1 MLLDQQI
8 EHLREGLEFAAF
20 AGLAERLE
28 LPQSELAKIVS
39 ISDSTLLRRRREGR
53 LNKTESN
60 RLYRLQRVVDLAED
74 TLGAER
80 VVRWFNRHAPSL
92 GGVKPLELADTEAGL
107 EAIQTLLLQI
117 EYGVYV

>member
-20 AGLAERLE
+20 VTVSERLE
-28 LPQSELAKIVS
+28 INQSELAKIVG

-74 TLGAER
+74 TLGAGR
-80 VVRWFNRHAPSL
+80 VVHWFNRPAPSL
-92 GGVKPLELADTEAGL
+92 GGVKPFEICDTEAGL
-107 EAIQTLLLQI
+107 EAIQTLLMQI